1 MRSRPARLPGLTGRL
16 LGLLAAGVLSSCAR
30 RPPDPPPRP
39 LAASEVQPLLAET
52 RAAAA
57 GVRRYQAVFGVRGE
71 RGGRRTSGRLLVV
84 FARRAADAPPADGR
98 GPAPDGD
105 AVEAM
110 RISAFGP
117 VGGARW
123 SLVAR
128 PGRVEAVAPGE
139 RVFAAGTALREF
151 TEPLFGVAVG
161 LEEVAAALAG
171 SGVPIPAGAEGVP
184 AEGGARLAGGG
195 GSLRWTP
202 VPGGAADEGADSS
215 PSRVVRAAAPGYEVR
230 YPDRADSNR
239 QVPRRIEIAAPG
251 VEAALRVE
259 ELRINARLHP
269 DSFRLPDTAGLR
281 RLSVRAFLD
290 AVQPRPG

>member
-1 MRSRPARLPGLTGRL
+1 MSR
-16 LGLLAAGVLSSCAR
+16 
-30 RPPDPPPRP
+30 
-39 LAASEVQPLLAET
+39 LLAET

-71 RGGRRTSGRLLVV
+71 RDGRRTSGRLLVV
-84 FARRAADAPPADGR
+84 FARRQADTPPVDAPGRPAEAG
-98 GPAPDGD
+98 

-139 RVFAAGTALREF
+139 RVFAAGADLREF
-151 TEPLFGVAVG
+151 TEPLFGAAVG
-161 LEEVAAALAG
+161 LEEAGAALSG
-171 SGVPIPAGAEGVP
+171 SGIPIPPGAEGVP
-184 AEGGARLAGGG
+184 AKGGARLAGGG
-195 GSLRWTP
+195 SLRWSP
-202 VPGGAADEGADSS
+202 VPGGAAEEGSDSS
-215 PSRVVRAAAPGYEVR
+215 PRVVRAIAPGYEVR
-230 YPDRADSNR
+230 YPDRAESNR

-251 VEAALRVE
+251 VEATLRVE

-269 DSFRLPDTAGLR
+269 DSFLLPDTVGLR
-281 RLSVRAFLD
+281 RLSVPAFLE
-290 AVQPRPG
+290 AVQPRAR

>member
-1 MRSRPARLPGLTGRL
+1 MRSRPALLRGLAGRL
-16 LGLLAAGVLSSCAR
+16 LGLLAAGALSSCAR

-39 LAASEVQPLLAET
+39 LDAAEVSRLLVET

-57 GVRRYQAVFGVRGE
+57 GVRRFQAVFGVRGE
-71 RGGRRTSGRLLVV
+71 RDGRRTSGRLLVV
-84 FARRAADAPPADGR
+84 FARPEADSPPADES
-98 GPAPDGD
+98 GPPPGGG

-139 RVFAAGTALREF
+139 RVFAVGAALREF

-161 LEEVAAALAG
+161 LEEVGAALAG

-184 AEGGARLAGGG
+184 AEDGARLAGGG
-195 GSLRWTP
+195 GSLRWAP
-202 VPGGAADEGADSS
+202 VPVGAAHEGSDSS
-215 PSRVVRAAAPGYEVR
+215 SPRVIRAAAPGYEVR
-230 YPDRADSNR
+230 YPDRADSGR
-239 QVPRRIEIAAPG
+239 QVPRRIEIGAPG
-251 VEAALRVE
+251 VEATLRVE

-281 RLSVRAFLD
+281 RLSVPAFLE
-290 AVQPRPG
+290 AVQPRAR

>member
-1 MRSRPARLPGLTGRL
+1 MLHGRRGWF
-16 LGLLAAGVLSSCAR
+16 LGLLAAGALSSCAR
-30 RPPDPPPRP
+30 RPPAPPPPARP
-39 LAASEVQPLLAET
+39 LSAAEVSRLLAGT

-71 RGGRRTSGRLLVV
+71 RDGRRTSGRLLVV
-84 FARRAADAPPADGR
+84 FARREPDSPPAE
-98 GPAPDGD
+98 APGQPSGEG

-151 TEPLFGVAVG
+151 TEPLFGAAVG
-161 LEEVAAALAG
+161 LEEVGAALSG
-171 SGVPIPAGAEGVP
+171 SGIPIPPGAEGVP
-184 AEGGARLAGGG
+184 AEGGARLAAGG
-195 GSLRWTP
+195 GSLHWAP
-202 VPGGAADEGADSS
+202 VPVGTEGEGSDSS
-215 PSRVVRAAAPGYEVR
+215 PRVVRAAAPGYEVR
-230 YPDRADSNR
+230 YPDRADSDR
-239 QVPRRIEIAAPG
+239 QAPRRIEITAPG
-251 VEAALRVE
+251 VEATLRVE
-259 ELRINARLHP
+259 ELRVNARLHP

-281 RLSVRAFLD
+281 RRSVPAFLE
-290 AVQPRPG
+290 AVQPRPR

>member
-1 MRSRPARLPGLTGRL
+1 MLPGLRGWF
-16 LGLLAAGVLSSCAR
+16 LGLLAAGALSSCAR
-30 RPPDPPPRP
+30 RPPAPPAPARP
-39 LAASEVQPLLAET
+39 LQAAEVSRLLAET

-71 RGGRRTSGRLLVV
+71 RDGRRTSGRLLVV
-84 FARRAADAPPADGR
+84 FARREAESPPVDAPGS
-98 GPAPDGD
+98 GPPSGGG

-139 RVFAAGTALREF
+139 RAFAAGMALREF
-151 TEPLFGVAVG
+151 TEPLFGAAVG
-161 LEEVAAALAG
+161 LEEVGAALSG
-171 SGVPIPAGAEGVP
+171 SGIPIPAGAEGVP

-195 GSLRWTP
+195 GSLHWSP
-202 VPGGAADEGADSS
+202 VPGGAAEEGSDSS
-215 PSRVVRAAAPGYEVR
+215 PRVVRAVAPGYEVR
-230 YPDRADSNR
+230 YPDRAEADR

-251 VEAALRVE
+251 VEATLRVE

-269 DSFRLPDTAGLR
+269 DSFLLPDTVGLR
-281 RLSVRAFLD
+281 RLSVPAFLE
-290 AVQPRPG
+290 AVQPRAR